1 MYHHHQPQGPQGFPG
16 GPRPQTQPPVR
27 PPADMMPPVGAYQ
40 FPRPT
45 QLPDELESALSIR
58 GSRDMDHRLIEH
70 LNRLKQHQ
78 SQTSAPGMSQQH
90 GNYGTNLCDTQPKQQ
105 SVDWSNYEPPTKLFA
120 QHPGGH
126 TGTGLSNWN
135 PSMSDSSVPS
145 QRAEGGR
152 GFYTPESAGTILASF
167 GLSNED
173 LEALSHYPDDQLT
186 PDTLPFIL
194 RDLQIHKN
202 PKASHSPDVPSLLS
216 VTQTE
221 GRVIDYGH
229 ASQAKDENGPPK
241 TFKKE
246 PISTER
252 TVKMFPSPAPKLE
265 ANVGRQ
271 VRLEPAEPIKHG
283 DRDYRRRSSEHQ
295 SPPPRDFSTAAKPRH
310 QDRDYRLEQPKPRA
324 SAEKRSGEATVP
336 KPHPP
341 PSVKSPRTG
350 LKAPSNK
357 KLPTPTMMS
366 DFSGVPPKVYPHTCS
381 LCDMQCDQEQEW
393 IGHLET
399 VNHTAACR
407 HLRTK
412 YPDWKP
418 KLPSRDYGKRQP
430 AGHSG
435 SRSASW
441 SPPPPPEKHRG
452 ISYKVRGK
460 AYNPHHIPR
469 HHPYH
474 TKGAVR
480 RHRQTDRQTNY
491 STDVDARFERQPSRG
506 GTHFGRYSFREY
518 VEKKELAGASRT
530 YLKRPHL
537 DKRYSSLKGDVT
549 KKTTLIKAK
558 TSLKPSHGPTRLAE
572 EGPPAKKKKAV
583 VPVAAH
589 GPECLVYLMH
599 IPKEATEQEVINLA
613 GSFGPI
619 NNVLLMPSPDEEE
632 GWGQQASVCMM
643 KAEDAQTFASAPN
656 LLIRDRVITAT
667 VAMNPEEQP
676 SNADRSI
683 KPEQGSSADHPS
695 EKKKGVVLIEE
706 LPDRGWTEEH
716 LKALAEPFGYPD
728 DIIIAKQIG
737 KALLLMPDV
746 ETAREMVKVHTFSP
760 ASINEHKVTVKN
772 VYRNIGMHTP
782 VALYNLLMHGVD
794 GATKTPGV
802 VWSMLLV
809 VSNVPQSPSSAS
821 IVHKLVS
828 RIGTV
833 FNTLAVNN
841 MVICEMATAPLA
853 TAVYRH
859 YLKFP
864 CMIQNS
870 PLVFSRKP
878 DPKTPVKVIP
888 AFLETDKEVPEDNKE
903 LPTVAEVKQTEI
915 ISNPEPKEE
924 IQAVDIKCE
933 KTEERVDAEK
943 ANTVEKPTTTTFT
956 TTVKEEPTETQT
968 DDVVKS
974 ESKEGRVTE
983 EAAAEQE
990 QTSEMAPKENG
1001 AEVQTVEEAKLP
1013 ATTEGGAVTQDT
1025 TSEEKL
1031 PKAISTEGETQVKA
1045 SRPSAPSGQKQTSRE
1060 KSKDP
1065 VKNSHHSSSSSREE
1079 ERKRTDRERRERE
1092 SRDRERRERERSRKD
1107 RDYDERSKRDYERER
1122 RLDPRREDVR
1132 RDEMKREE
1140 SRREEMK
1147 RAWRREWERRE
1158 GKRKPY
1164 VEADYRR
1171 SDGSR
1176 RSHHRDDR
1184 HKSSSERRTVEE
1196 DFPFSLSDFVT
1207 VDEVGDVDNEAPDSL
1222 AETETGPGSEPGLE
1236 TQTEESPESG
1246 PPLET
1251 EEKIQDVSVEDM
1263 STEEPEKTGTRETEV
1278 KPEQMSE
1285 ETTKETSVV
1294 DAEMTEADQPEEGDK
1309 SEITEEPCPSAAE
1322 ETSETNQDEPPNPM
1336 KDETQQ
1342 VTATFLEEEKVATTE
1357 NDIEEKQETDAT
1369 TAPSAAE
1376 PEASEN
1382 GEKDATENAQ
1392 KNNTLPPFDPS
1403 SSVGLE
1409 YLVPMSGFFC
1419 KVCTRFFTGTKD
1431 AQIGHSKTLKHYE
1444 NLQKFLTS
1452 SSTSA
1457 DEAGST

>member
-1 MYHHHQPQGPQGFPG
+1 MYHHQPQGPQGFPG
-16 GPRPQTQPPVR
+16 GPRPQNQPLVR
-27 PPADMMPPVGAYQ
+27 PPADMMPPVGPYQ

-70 LNRLKQHQ
+70 LSRLKQHQ
-78 SQTSAPGMSQQH
+78 SQASAPGLTQQH
-90 GNYGTNLCDTQPKQQ
+90 GNYGTNLCDSQPKQQ
-105 SVDWSNYEPPTKLFA
+105 SIDWSSYEPPTKLFA

-126 TGTGLSNWN
+126 TGTGLPNWN
-135 PSMSDSSVPS
+135 PPMSDSSVPP

-194 RDLQIHKN
+194 RDLQIHKK

-246 PISTER
+246 PMSTER
-252 TVKMFPSPAPKLE
+252 TVKMYPAPAPKLE
-265 ANVGRQ
+265 ASVGRQ

-295 SPPPRDFSTAAKPRH
+295 SSHSPPPRDFSTAAKPRH

-324 SAEKRSGEATVP
+324 SAEKRSGEVTVS

-341 PSVKSPRTG
+341 PTVKSPRAG

-357 KLPTPTMMS
+357 KLPTPTMMN

-407 HLRTK
+407 HLRTT

-430 AGHSG
+430 STHLG

-441 SPPPPPEKHRG
+441 SPPPPPGKHRG
-452 ISYKVRGK
+452 TSYKVRGK
-460 AYNPHHIPR
+460 AYDPHHVPR

-474 TKGAVR
+474 TK
-480 RHRQTDRQTNY
+480 
-491 STDVDARFERQPSRG
+491 DVDARFDRPSRG
-506 GTHFGRYSFREY
+506 GAHSFREY
-518 VEKKELAGASRT
+518 LEKKELAGASRT
-530 YLKRPHL
+530 YLKRPYL

-549 KKTTLIKAK
+549 KKTLNKAK
-558 TSLKPSHGPTRLAE
+558 TSLKSGHGPTRPAE
-572 EGPPAKKKKAV
+572 EGPPAKKKKVTAP
-583 VPVAAH
+583 VPAH
-589 GPECLVYLMH
+589 GPDCLVYLTH

-619 NNVLLMPSPDEEE
+619 NNVLLMPSLEEE
-632 GWGQQASVCMM
+632 EDHGQQASVCMM
-643 KAEDAQTFASAPN
+643 KAQDAQAFANAPN
-656 LLIRDRVITAT
+656 LLIRDRVITAML
-667 VAMNPEEQP
+667 AKNPEEQ
-676 SNADRSI
+676 SDVDSSM
-683 KPEQGSSADHPS
+683 KPEQENSGDHTS
-695 EKKKGVVLIEE
+695 EKKGAVLIEG
-706 LPDRGWTEEH
+706 LPDSGWTEEH
-716 LKALAEPFGYPD
+716 LTALAEPFGYPD
-728 DIIIAKQIG
+728 DVIVAKQIR

-746 ETAREMVKVHTFSP
+746 ETAREMVKVYAFSP

-772 VYRNIGMHTP
+772 VCRNLGMHTP

-794 GATKTPGV
+794 GVTKTSAVSWG
-802 VWSMLLV
+802 MLVV
-809 VSNVPQSPSSAS
+809 VSNVPETPSSAS

-833 FNTLAVNN
+833 FNTLAVKN
-841 MVICEMATAPLA
+841 MVIFEMATGPLA
-853 TAVYRH
+853 TAVFRH

-864 CMIQNS
+864 CMIQNN

-878 DPKTPVKVIP
+878 DTKTPHKVIP
-888 AFLETDKEVPEDNKE
+888 AFLDTDKEACEDKKE
-903 LPTVAEVKQTEI
+903 PPTFAEGSQTEV
-915 ISNPEPKEE
+915 ISNPVSKEE
-924 IQAVDIKCE
+924 MQAVEIKCE
-933 KTEERVDAEK
+933 QTEAQVMSNTEENPA
-943 ANTVEKPTTTTFT
+943 ATTTI
-956 TTVKEEPTETQT
+956 TVKEEPMETQT
-968 DDVVKS
+968 ENVIKIDS
-974 ESKEGRVTE
+974 EEAVTE
-983 EAAAEQE
+983 EVAEKD
-990 QTSEMAPKENG
+990 QTSQMPSKENG
-1001 AEVQTVEEAKLP
+1001 AKVQTVEESKPRAS
-1013 ATTEGGAVTQDT
+1013 TEGATMAQDT
-1025 TSEEKL
+1025 TSQESV
-1031 PKAISTEGETQVKA
+1031 PKAVSAERETQVKA
-1045 SRPSAPSGQKQTSRE
+1045 SRPSAPSGQKRTSRE
-1060 KSKDP
+1060 KSKDL

-1079 ERKRTDRERRERE
+1079 ERRRADRERRERE

-1122 RLDPRREDVR
+1122 RGDPRR
-1132 RDEMKREE
+1132 DELK
-1140 SRREEMK
+1140 REEMK
-1147 RAWRREWERRE
+1147 RAWRKEWERREEEWERREQERRE

-1164 VEADYRR
+1164 SEMDHKR
-1171 SDGSR
+1171 SDGNR
-1176 RSHHRDDR
+1176 RSHHRDRDER
-1184 HKSSSERRTVEE
+1184 HKSSSERRMDE
-1196 DFPFSLSDFVT
+1196 DNFPFSLSDFVT
-1207 VDEVGDVDNEAPDSL
+1207 VDEVGDIDNEAPD
-1222 AETETGPGSEPGLE
+1222 APTETETGPGLEPGLELGSELGQETGSEPKPESEPGLE
-1236 TQTEESPESG
+1236 TQTEQTTETRPS
-1246 PPLET
+1246 LET
-1251 EEKIQDVSVEDM
+1251 QEKAQDVSVENV
-1263 STEEPEKTGTRETEV
+1263 SVEEPEEMETEMKV
-1278 KPEQMSE
+1278 KPEEQTTE
-1285 ETTKETSVV
+1285 ELTKEASAVA
-1294 DAEMTEADQPEEGDK
+1294 AEMTEEEQPAESIVTET
-1309 SEITEEPCPSAAE
+1309 TEEPCPSTTE
-1322 ETSETNQDEPPNPM
+1322 ETSETNQEEPPNPT
-1336 KDETQQ
+1336 KDETQK
-1342 VTATFLEEEKVATTE
+1342 VTVTIPKEKEEVKEKVATTE
-1357 NDIEEKQETDAT
+1357 DKEEKQETNGT

-1382 GEKDATENAQ
+1382 GEKDLTEDAQ
-1392 KNNTLPPFDPS
+1392 KENTLPPFDPN

-1409 YLVPMSGFFC
+1409 YLVPMTGFFC
-1419 KVCTRFFTGTKD
+1419 KVCTRFFTGAKD

-1444 NLQKFLTS
+1444 NLQKFLKI
-1452 SSTSA
+1452 STSM
-1457 DEAGST
+1457 DEAASN